1 MGYAEKEK
9 TIVDILCHSVM
20 GFHLGYYTTNRI
32 EVGIAFG
39 LLSAVPDL
47 WNPESIIKSDNWDF
61 KNKIENGK
69 HWLKWLPPIALHIAI
84 DKLGHGEGNE
94 WYKAKWYEYFIPSR
108 YKAGMWT
115 ETLGWI
121 INILLTLKIFLW

>member
-1 MGYAEKEK
+1 M
-9 TIVDILCHSVM
+9 DILSHGVM
-20 GFHLGYYTTNRI
+20 GFNLGYYTTGSV
-32 EVGIAFG
+32 EVGVAFG
-39 LLSAVPDL
+39 LLSTIPDL
-47 WNPESIIKSDNWDF
+47 WNPESIIKSDSWDF
-61 KNKIENGK
+61 KEKIEGGK

-94 WYKAKWYEYFIPSR
+94 WYKAKWWEYFIPSR

-121 INILLTLKIFLW
+121 INIVLLTNLIIKTFSK